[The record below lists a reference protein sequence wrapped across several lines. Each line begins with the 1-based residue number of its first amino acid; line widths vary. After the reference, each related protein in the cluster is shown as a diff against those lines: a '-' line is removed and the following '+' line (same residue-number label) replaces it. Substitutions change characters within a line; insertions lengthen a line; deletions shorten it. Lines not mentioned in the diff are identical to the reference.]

1 MYYIN
6 NINYNYTKN
15 IILIILIMKYLS
27 AEDLKKFYHTHNKTD
42 EKIKQF
48 LCYNVGSKVRT
59 NAMLIVMFVIL
70 FIYLVIY
77 ALYSLKSSIDKNMYI
92 KYNVVSEIL
101 FDNTD
106 SKNEHNGIFLLY
118 KDANKLFD
126 ETTNDYYNKLEIIDY
141 KSDNSSNNILNL
153 YLKDDKIDIEYSNID
168 DSSILD
174 SVSYD
179 INYDKYKNYLIGHVN
194 TIKNKNNYS
203 LSVTIN
209 NIIIFSRN
217 YNEAI
222 EELTVQVT
230 KDDSLSSDYNY
241 FNLAT
246 SYTNEWTYDN
256 QISYNNIYNIKE
268 KK

>member
-1 MYYIN
+1 
-6 NINYNYTKN
+6 
-15 IILIILIMKYLS
+15 
-27 AEDLKKFYHTHNKTD
+27 
-42 EKIKQF
+42 
-48 LCYNVGSKVRT
+48 
-59 NAMLIVMFVIL
+59 
-70 FIYLVIY
+70 
-77 ALYSLKSSIDKNMYI
+77 MYI

-101 FDNTD
+101 FDNTV
-106 SKNEHNGIFLLY
+106 SKDEHNGIFLLY

-217 YNEAI
+217 YNEEI